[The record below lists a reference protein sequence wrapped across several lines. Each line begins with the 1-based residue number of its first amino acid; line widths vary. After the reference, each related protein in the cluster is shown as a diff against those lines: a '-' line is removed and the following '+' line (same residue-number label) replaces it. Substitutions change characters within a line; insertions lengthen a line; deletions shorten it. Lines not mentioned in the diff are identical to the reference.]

1 MEVQL
6 SAGENIMNLR
16 KRLKL
21 TQRQVAAAVGVTDQT
36 VSNWENEIYT
46 PTLTP
51 AQTLALCKVL
61 QCSLEELVAAIA
73 GEQANSAT

>member
-21 TQRQVAAAVGVTDQT
+21 TQRQVAEAVGVTDQT
-36 VSNWENEIYT
+36 ISNWENEVYT

-61 QCSLEELVAAIA
+61 QCSLEELVAAL
-73 GEQANSAT
+73 GNP